1 MPGKNIQFG
10 LYGARGIKGSHAVA
24 QKLDQLA
31 GGIVTPVTEKRG
43 FLARVRYLTRSG
55 RQKEAARRAGLD
67 VKPRTIKAWLAGKSK
82 PSRKN
87 VEAIDRAYRE
97 VRRAN
102 VARHLKERLN
112 REGRGTRVEI
122 HPLDQSGVPEPRKRD
137 IPTVEYRHLNV
148 RRWDSIVDAWEAGD
162 EGALDDAWIDVIED
176 LGSQWG
182 QYEYV
187 TNVGFSA

>member
-1 MPGKNIQFG
+1 MPERNIQFG
-10 LYGARGIKGSHAVA
+10 LYGAQGIKGSRAVA
-24 QKLDQLA
+24 RKLDELA

-55 RQKEAARRAGLD
+55 RQKEAAHRAGLA
-67 VKPRTIKAWLAGKSK
+67 VTPRTIKSWLSGKSK
-82 PSRKN
+82 PSKKSL
-87 VEAIDRAYRE
+87 EAIDKAYRE
-97 VRRAN
+97 VRHVN

-122 HPLDQSGVPEPRKRD
+122 HPLNQSGVLPPRQRV
-137 IPTVEYRHLNV
+137 VEYRHLNV
-148 RRWDSIVDAWEAGD
+148 RRWDRIVDAWEAGD
-162 EGALDDAWIDVIED
+162 DGALDNAWEDVIAD

>member
-1 MPGKNIQFG
+1 MPGRNIQFG
-10 LYGARGIKGSHAVA
+10 LYGARGVKGSQAVA
-24 QKLDQLA
+24 QKLDELA
-31 GGIVTPVTEKRG
+31 GGIATPVTEKRG

-55 RQKEAARRAGLD
+55 RQREAARRAGFD
-67 VKPRTIKAWLAGKSK
+67 VKPATVKNWFSGKSK
-82 PSRKN
+82 PSRKS
-87 VEAIDRAYRE
+87 VEAVDRAYRE

-122 HPLDQSGVPEPRKRD
+122 HPLNQSQVSRPRQRV
-137 IPTVEYRHLNV
+137 VEYRHLNV
-148 RRWDSIVDAWEAGD
+148 RRWDRIVDAWEAGD
-162 EGALDDAWIDVIED
+162 EEALDDAWVEVIVD

-187 TNVGFSA
+187 TSVGFSA

>member
-1 MPGKNIQFG
+1 MPGRNIQFG
-10 LYGARGIKGSHAVA
+10 LYGARGTKGSHAVA

-55 RQKEAARRAGLD
+55 RQKEAAHRAGLD
-67 VKPRTIKAWLAGKSK
+67 VKPRTIKAWLSGKGK
-82 PSRKN
+82 PSKKS
-87 VEAIDRAYRE
+87 VEAVDRAYRE

-122 HPLDQSGVPEPRKRD
+122 HPLDQSGVPQPRKRD

-148 RRWDSIVDAWEAGD
+148 RRWDNIVDAWEAGD